1 MNNLKKRLKFLQN
14 GIGAI
19 PSPFD
24 CYLALRG
31 VKTLHVRMRQ
41 HSENAQ
47 IIAQFLETQTDKIE
61 TVVYPGLVSHPQYE
75 IAKKQMR
82 GSGGMITFFLKGGIK
97 QSRQFLENLKV
108 FALAES
114 LGAVES
120 LVDHPAI
127 MTHASVPKEEREK
140 LGISDS
146 LVRLS
151 VGIEDVNDLLEDL
164 THALSFVVLDE
175 CGE

>member
-1 MNNLKKRLKFLQN
+1 
-14 GIGAI
+14 
-19 PSPFD
+19 
-24 CYLALRG
+24 
-31 VKTLHVRMRQ
+31 MRQ
-41 HSENAQ
+41 HTENAMV
-47 IIAQFLETQTDKIE
+47 IAQFLESQTDKIE
-61 TVVYPGLVSHPQYE
+61 SVIYPGLQSHPQYV
-75 IAKKQMR
+75 IGKKQMR
-82 GSGGMITFFLKGGIK
+82 GPGGMITFFLKGGIK
-97 QSRQFLENLKV
+97 QSRQFLENIRL
-108 FALAES
+108 FSLAES

-140 LGISDS
+140 LGISDT

-164 THALSFVVLDE
+164 IRALSFVVLDE